1 MKNTLFFLLLAVE
14 IALVWWGITNRKR
27 GVRIVATIASVLL
40 ALFIGFSIAWG
51 WAALVNYDQYV
62 WRFSQYSRYIRGFA
76 ERQQIAELTNT
87 VILFDTRFNARQDPH
102 DLEDV
107 IFQIFKVGKYNEDT
121 NTAKTN
127 QVLKK

>member
-1 MKNTLFFLLLAVE
+1 M
-14 IALVWWGITNRKR
+14 
-27 GVRIVATIASVLL
+27 
-40 ALFIGFSIAWG
+40 
-51 WAALVNYDQYV
+51 NYDQYV